1 MNVTK
6 NKVKVSLEE
15 LKVMAEKFPKMTV
28 LEYIELHKKY
38 K

>member
-1 MNVTK
+1 MTK
-6 NKVKVSLEE
+6 INKVKVSLEE
-15 LKVMAEKFPKMTV
+15 LKVLADKFPKMTV